1 MARSEKTYRR
11 SVSGEDLLSYEVNVR
26 ETELLVRSNV
36 LLRDEAFAAV
46 HNFRGYIETYIDKHP
61 DFQSSLAPLPDDAFA
76 PAIIRAMLAAGR
88 EAGVGPMAAVAGAIA
103 EFVGNRLQVLS
114 EELIIENGG
123 DIFLKSRQE
132 RCVAVFAGDSP
143 LSGHVALKIA
153 PSDRPSGICTSSG
166 TVGHSLSFG
175 RADAVCISSESAT
188 LSDAA
193 ATAVGNVI
201 KAKAD
206 IARGIERAQSIRG
219 VQGVLII
226 IGDRLGLWGKME
238 IVRL

>member
-36 LLRDEAFAAV
+36 LLRDEALAAV
-46 HNFRGYIETYIDKHP
+46 HNFRDYIETYIDKHP

-76 PAIIRAMLAAGR
+76 PAIIRAMLAAGS
-88 EAGVGPMAAVAGAIA
+88 EAGIGPMAAVAGAIA

-143 LSGHVALKIA
+143 LSGRVALKIA

-175 RADAVCISSESAT
+175 RADAVCILSESPT

-193 ATAVGNVI
+193 ATAVGNVV

-206 IARGIERAQSIRG
+206 ISLGIERAQSIRG

>member
-36 LLRDEAFAAV
+36 LLREEAFAAV
-46 HNFRGYIETYIDKHP
+46 HNLRGYIETYIDKHP

-132 RCVAVFAGDSP
+132 RCVAVFTGDSP
-143 LSGHVALKIA
+143 LSGRVALKIA

-175 RADAVCISSESAT
+175 RSDAVCILSESAT

>member
-1 MARSEKTYRR
+1 
-11 SVSGEDLLSYEVNVR
+11 
-26 ETELLVRSNV
+26 
-36 LLRDEAFAAV
+36 
-46 HNFRGYIETYIDKHP
+46 
-61 DFQSSLAPLPDDAFA
+61 
-76 PAIIRAMLAAGR
+76 MLAAGS
-88 EAGVGPMAAVAGAIA
+88 EAGIGPMAAVAGAIA

-143 LSGHVALKIA
+143 LSGRVALKIA

-175 RADAVCISSESAT
+175 RADAVCILSESPT

-193 ATAVGNVI
+193 ATAVGNVV

-206 IARGIERAQSIRG
+206 ISLGIERAQSIRG